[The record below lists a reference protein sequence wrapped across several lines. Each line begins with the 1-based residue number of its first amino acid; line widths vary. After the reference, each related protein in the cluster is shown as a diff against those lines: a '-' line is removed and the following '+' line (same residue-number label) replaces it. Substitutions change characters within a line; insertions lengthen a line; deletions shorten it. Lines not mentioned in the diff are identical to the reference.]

1 MESRAELRQDY
12 VRTAWA
18 KGLRERMVVVR
29 HALKNGFIPVVTL
42 IGLQLPILVGGSVII
57 LVFVLVSIFAI
68 FKLRDGLL
76 VDSSMLLWQ

>member
-1 MESRAELRQDY
+1 MPSSRSGRPGGAR
-12 VRTAWA
+12 RP
-18 KGLRERMVVVR
+18 
-29 HALKNGFIPVVTL
+29 FIPVVTL
-42 IGLQLPILVGGSVII
+42 IGLQLPILVGGGSVII